1 VLLVPASADGVSRHA
16 SIARHRFATS
26 DNSGQD
32 IPGQL
37 DVRQTIASAPAGRV
51 PALRC
56 EIAAAGSRPQSL
68 SSGALLTEVRP
79 SQRCRAGTVKTRN
92 MQSVGA
98 AAIRCEKRIAEVGT
112 ISLTGAQRNLSEAV
126 QPSGVTETASA
137 SAAGAQLPQGLYAA
151 TTNRRS
157 AREGAAR
164 RPLKAAER

>member
-1 VLLVPASADGVSRHA
+1 MSDRRLPLPA
-16 SIARHRFATS
+16 
-26 DNSGQD
+26 
-32 IPGQL
+32 
-37 DVRQTIASAPAGRV
+37 RV
-51 PALRC
+51 PALRS

-92 MQSVGA
+92 MQAVGA

-112 ISLTGAQRNLSEAV
+112 ISLTGAQRNLPEAV